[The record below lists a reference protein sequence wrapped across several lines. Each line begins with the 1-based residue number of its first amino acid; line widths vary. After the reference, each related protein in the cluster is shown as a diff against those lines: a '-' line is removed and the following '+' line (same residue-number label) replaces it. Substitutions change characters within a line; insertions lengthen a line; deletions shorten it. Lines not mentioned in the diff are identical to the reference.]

1 MLFKFQVMFF
11 FFFSDLWCMLQ
22 QLIIQ
27 IICFSGNLRISQMNR
42 DILEERDNKI
52 RTGPKRKKNTKI
64 ESFQCFKY
72 QNFT

>member
-1 MLFKFQVMFF
+1 
-11 FFFSDLWCMLQ
+11 
-22 QLIIQ
+22 
-27 IICFSGNLRISQMNR
+27 MNR